1 MKHLNIPLYIHL
13 ILVLLIVS
21 SCREDAELEDT
32 RATGTNVTLMIR
44 ISGQKV
50 PSTYG
55 MTAAQE
61 NNINEVTL
69 LAYKSNAGTET
80 LVEKII
86 IPSNQITNLSGD
98 VKIEAAIPTNN
109 YNRIMIVTNANAQVA
124 SLAIGSSLAA
134 LTVLQYTSTSGRWDV
149 STPAYIPMS
158 GQIVAQTTNG
168 ILITEGVAKIF
179 RDLNLTRMLAR
190 IDIQNNA
197 TANFTLKN
205 VYLYNLNRN
214 GLIVAGS
221 AYQSSPAQPSLPG
234 SVLKID
240 PNPMLYDF
248 MSLNVAN
255 QLAHE
260 IYTFEAAPATI
271 GTITTSPR
279 IILQGTYNG
288 VDYFYPVDF
297 TYDGSGGTTRGN
309 YMPIV
314 RNHKYIFTISAVNNI
329 GYTTALAALAATTN
343 NTNIVVKLLA
353 IDDRFL
359 DVFYNKDNLLAVTQV
374 EYLFQKSE
382 YSVLTE
388 TNLLSIL
395 TDVPTGWIATYTGS
409 DGVTPA
415 TWLKLTDDA
424 GNTKNSGAS
433 GIKANTAINL
443 TATAASRTGYIII
456 KAGQLEARV
465 KITQQ

>member
-1 MKHLNIPLYIHL
+1 M
-13 ILVLLIVS
+13 ILVLLTVS
-21 SCREDAELEDT
+21 SCREEVEFET
-32 RATGTNVTLMIR
+32 RATETNVTLMIR
-44 ISGQKV
+44 IPGQKV

-55 MTAAQE
+55 MTATQE
-61 NNINEVTL
+61 NNINEVTV

-80 LVEKII
+80 IVEKIVI
-86 IPSNQITNLSGD
+86 LSNQITILSGE
-98 VKIEAAIPTNN
+98 VKIEAAIPTNT
-109 YNRIMIVTNANAQVA
+109 YNSIVIVTNANAQVT
-124 SLAIGSSLAA
+124 SLAIGSTLAT
-134 LTVLQYTSTSGRWDV
+134 LMGLQYTSTTGRWDV

-168 ILITEGVAKIF
+168 ILITQGVAKIF
-179 RDLNLTRMLAR
+179 RDVNLTRMLAR

-197 TANFTLKN
+197 TADFTLKN

-214 GLIVAGS
+214 GLIVPGS
-221 AYQSSPAQPSLPG
+221 GYQSLPAQPTLPG
-234 SVLKID
+234 SVLKIN
-240 PNPMLYDF
+240 PNPMVYNF
-248 MSLNVAN
+248 TSLNVAN
-255 QLAHE
+255 QLTRE

-297 TYDGSGGTTRGN
+297 TYDGSGGTTRGS
-309 YMPIV
+309 YMTIV
-314 RNHKYIFTISAVNNI
+314 RNHKYIYTIAEVKNV
-329 GYTTALAALAATTN
+329 GYTTAAAALAGTIN
-343 NTNIVVKLLA
+343 YTNIVVTLLA

-395 TDVPTGWIATYTGS
+395 TDVPAGWTATYTGS
-409 DGVTPA
+409 DGVTLV
-415 TWLKLTDDA
+415 TWLKLTDDT
-424 GNTKNSGAS
+424 GNPKNSGTR
-433 GIKANTAINL
+433 GIKANTAINVTP
-443 TATAASRTGYIII
+443 TATARTGYIII
-456 KAGQLEARV
+456 KVGQLEARV
-465 KITQQ
+465 KVTQQ